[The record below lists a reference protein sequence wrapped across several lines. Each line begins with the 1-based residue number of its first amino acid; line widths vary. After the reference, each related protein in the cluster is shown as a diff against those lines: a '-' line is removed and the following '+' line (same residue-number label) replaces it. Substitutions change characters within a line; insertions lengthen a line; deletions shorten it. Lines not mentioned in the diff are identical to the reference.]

1 MPPRYFDIN
10 GPELLD
16 LWYGALHRQPIAA
29 IIDNVDDIALMQSM
43 LDDYVTKSNLGEDFA
58 EEEQRIQVELAK
70 DRSNTRRSMDLFL
83 DEPTLGTEGQH
94 RR

>member
-1 MPPRYFDIN
+1 M
-10 GPELLD
+10 
-16 LWYGALHRQPIAA
+16 WYGALHRQPISA

-83 DEPTLGTEGQH
+83 DEPIVGTEGQH

>member
-1 MPPRYFDIN
+1 MSSCRLGTSI
-10 GPELLD
+10 LMARSC
-16 LWYGALHRQPIAA
+16 ALHRQPMAA

-83 DEPTLGTEGQH
+83 DEPIVGTEGQH

>member
-1 MPPRYFDIN
+1 M
-10 GPELLD
+10 
-16 LWYGALHRQPIAA
+16 AA

-83 DEPTLGTEGQH
+83 DEPIVGTEGQH